1 MHHRDRTHTDATD
14 LIEVGTE
21 GGTTLTGGTEE
32 TDRREA
38 LGTVVEGEVAEE
50 TTIQPTGRRLRRA
63 VPTLLPRKWTSRNT

>member
-38 LGTVVEGEVAEE
+38 LGTVVGEEVVGE
-50 TTIQPTGRRLRRA
+50 TTIQPTG
-63 VPTLLPRKWTSRNT
+63 